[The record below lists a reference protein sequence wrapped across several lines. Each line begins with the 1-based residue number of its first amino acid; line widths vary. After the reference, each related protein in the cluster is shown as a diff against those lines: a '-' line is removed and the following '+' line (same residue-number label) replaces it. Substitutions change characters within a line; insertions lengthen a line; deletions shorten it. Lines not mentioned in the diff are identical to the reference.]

1 MTDTTATTT
10 ALTTQ
15 VYRVWIKATPERI
28 WAAITDPEWNH
39 RYAYQ
44 APSYYELK
52 KGGSFH
58 ATATED
64 MKAFAKASGFEI
76 PDTILDGEVLESE
89 PPRRLVQTWRMLM
102 DPSTAGEPFSTLTFE
117 IEDAKM
123 QPGVCKLTVTHEL
136 VGAPATAAMVAGTED
151 SGAGGG
157 WAWILSDLKTFLE
170 TGKNFVE

>member
-1 MTDTTATTT
+1 MTDTTS

-15 VYRVWIKATPERI
+15 VYRVWIKASPERI
-28 WAAITDPEWNH
+28 WAAITDPEWNS

-44 APSYYELK
+44 SPSHYELS
-52 KGGSFH
+52 KGGSFY
-58 ATATED
+58 ATATKD
-64 MKAFAKASGFEI
+64 MKDYAAANGFEV
-76 PDTILDGEVLESE
+76 PDTILDGEVLEAD

-102 DPSTAGEPFSTLTFE
+102 DPTCAAEPFTTLTWE

-136 VGAPATAAMVAGTED
+136 VGAPATAAMTAGTED

-157 WAWILSDLKTFLE
+157 WAWILSDLKTLLE
-170 TGKNFVE
+170 TGKNFAE

>member
-1 MTDTTATTT
+1 MTDTTT

-28 WAAITDPEWNH
+28 WAAITDPEWNS

-44 APSYYELK
+44 APSYFELR

-58 ATATED
+58 ATATKD
-64 MKAFAKASGFEI
+64 MKDFAAANGFEV
-76 PDTILDGEVLESE
+76 PDTILDGEILECE

-102 DPSTAGEPFSTLTFE
+102 DPSTAGEPFTTLTYE

-123 QPGVCKLTVTHEL
+123 QPGVSKLTITHQL
-136 VGAPATAAMVAGTED
+136 AGAPNTAAMVAGTED

-157 WAWILSDLKTFLE
+157 WAWILSDLKTLLE

>member
-1 MTDTTATTT
+1 
-10 ALTTQ
+10 
-15 VYRVWIKATPERI
+15 
-28 WAAITDPEWNH
+28 
-39 RYAYQ
+39 
-44 APSYYELK
+44 
-52 KGGSFH
+52 
-58 ATATED
+58 
-64 MKAFAKASGFEI
+64 
-76 PDTILDGEVLESE
+76 
-89 PPRRLVQTWRMLM
+89 MLM

-136 VGAPATAAMVAGTED
+136 AGAPATAAMVAGTED

>member
-1 MTDTTATTT
+1 MTDTTT

-28 WAAITDPEWNH
+28 WAAITDPEWNS

-44 APSYYELK
+44 APSHYELT

-58 ATATED
+58 ATATKE
-64 MKAFAKASGFEI
+64 MKEYAAANGFEL
-76 PDTILDGEVLESE
+76 PETIIDGEVLESE

-102 DPSTAGEPFSTLTFE
+102 DPSTAGEPFTTLTFE

-123 QPGVCKLTVTHEL
+123 QAGVCKLTITHEL
-136 VGAPATAAMVAGTED
+136 TGAPATAAMVAGTD
-151 SGAGGG
+151 DMGAGGG

-170 TGKNFVE
+170 TGKNFAE